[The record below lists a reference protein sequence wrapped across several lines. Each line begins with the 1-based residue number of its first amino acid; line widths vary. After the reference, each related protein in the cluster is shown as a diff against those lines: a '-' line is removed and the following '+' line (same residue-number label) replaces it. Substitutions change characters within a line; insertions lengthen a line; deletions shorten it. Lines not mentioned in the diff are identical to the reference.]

1 MSLFGLFAQRLPLRG
16 TASVSRLGRVL
27 VRDCGAVLVLELS
40 SFAEVRVLRRELVLR
55 LWTDFSRLV
64 EELMGL
70 ILVSKIDFPYFVLLL
85 LFSQLALQLF
95 YLRCLQLYQLLLVL
109 SYRFGMFELGLRS
122 LQQLQRPLVLPLI
135 FFFPVLLFN
144 HLGAHQVRIFCPLL
158 LAQLRLCVLLYVYAF
173 LHLVRLSLVRFF

>member
-1 MSLFGLFAQRLPLRG
+1 M
-16 TASVSRLGRVL
+16 
-27 VRDCGAVLVLELS
+27 RDGGAVLVLELS
-40 SFAEVRVLRRELVLR
+40 SLTEVRVLRRKLILR
-55 LWTDFSRLV
+55 LGADFSRLV
-64 EELMGL
+64 EKLMGL

-85 LFSQLALQLF
+85 LLSQLALQLF

-122 LQQLQRPLVLPLI
+122 FQQLQCPLVLPLV